1 MIDLSS
7 PTPLT
12 SALSSLALIGVLAL
26 IYGLFSAL
34 KRDKNANSRGGI
46 FERVISGARR
56 LDRTL
61 VHGFSWI
68 TGTRFRKKYV
78 RIPILLL
85 YFLGLVVA
93 SVFLSWP
100 YGMAFVGFGV
110 FSIFVVFRHWSRDED
125 EAIASIP
132 FERKDIK
139 IDGTLGTEVLV
150 AVAFLFVF
158 TPVAFAQLQEHG
170 IGFTLDQD
178 AGPFT
183 FLIYTLIETIKAG
196 SLVDYYDLYADRIGF
211 EKIGAPADPSTWA
224 KATIMGYRLS
234 LNLLVLAALKRL
246 FDIAKRRAEGADLRA
261 AAEALRQSDKDK
273 QSEAVVNLRDFALRG
288 RGNARDMLESIAEPR
303 QSEHLPIA
311 PETRFAASDALLDYG
326 TQRGGASALYA
337 AADGY
342 RSLLRNGFDRE
353 TEFKKWRA
361 AAHNLG
367 NTLVQLGQQIGDP
380 ERLKEA
386 SEIYELL
393 LSDDAPD
400 VSSTSRLR
408 TMTVKANVLAD
419 LAMMTGERAD
429 LERSV
434 EQYKLVLQI
443 SDPELHKT
451 QIALLNTNLGATL
464 ADLAEIDADDT
475 LIKDAI
481 GAYRSALSSLS
492 GEDDTETWS
501 MAQNNLGNALADLG
515 VWTSDAAHLEASL
528 EAHAQALTARKKG
541 DAPLLW
547 AMSQTN
553 LANALTRLAR
563 LKDDPGHLQT
573 AIDHYQAAQSVYQRE
588 DFPRDWSWAEASLA
602 SAHIDLGTM
611 TGDAAAFVTAIEYCN
626 GAIGGYASARMPVKE
641 AWAQG
646 LKGNALVGL
655 ERFDD
660 AAAAF
665 EAALTWQTY
674 ENAGDDW
681 VMSTNNL
688 AACLYKLDREEDAL
702 GVLNSA
708 LEVAPSESKIAATLR
723 AFNNTPAPSDHV
735 DNLDGGDESAN
746 SDGRNVVK
754 MKFDDWQ
761 SLNWTEGRFVNA
773 FATSWK
779 LDIDGELFHWRVTE
793 QEYLEEDGQGKGSG
807 HEVVDLLNEN
817 EVLYRTFWDHWMN
830 NNYDPDQDSGV
841 DGDNWRIGARAGT
854 DVFWAIYHYLYDQ
867 GIELFSRWEAEE
879 GDTRERILALGTAL
893 LEVKGDE
900 TLGGGEDEQPVSG
913 EETPATHSISGARH
927 FHISVQRLCGEFVI
941 GHVSPAFFEYW
952 KGRDDFESHV
962 FNLGD
967 PDEFDKNSPS
977 PHLDGRDCE
986 GWYAIDNIAHMN
998 NAVFDGNLIHVDEV
1012 VPNDDERS
1020 GYAPLPGGYSE
1031 QFDIDDL
1038 MHQMPEGFF
1047 EVTKDFEVD
1056 RDVEASTAPVFVG
1069 KSIEKG
1075 AQTDVYI
1082 STEGAFDVSKLS
1094 FEIWNMDGDA
1104 VIASIRYDGVELE
1117 IIPDSSMGRAFYA
1130 YLGALS

>member
-1 MIDLSS
+1 MIDFSS

-12 SALSSLALIGVLAL
+12 SALSSLALIVILAL

-34 KRDKNANSRGGI
+34 GRDKDTKSSDGI
-46 FERVISGARR
+46 FEHIISGARR

-78 RIPILLL
+78 RIPVLLL
-85 YFLGLVVA
+85 YFLGLVAA
-93 SVFLSWP
+93 SVFLPWP

-125 EAIASIP
+125 EAIAGIP

-139 IDGTLGTEVLV
+139 IDGTLGAEVLV

-158 TPVAFAQLQEHG
+158 TPVAFAQLQEQG
-170 IGFTLDQD
+170 VGFTLGQD

-183 FLIYTLIETIKAG
+183 FLIFTLIETIKAG

-211 EKIGAPADPSTWA
+211 EKIGAPVDPSNWA

-246 FDIAKRRAEGADLRA
+246 FDIAKRRAEGADLRTV
-261 AAEALRQSDKDK
+261 AEALRQTDAYR
-273 QSEAVVNLRDFALRG
+273 QSEAVAKLRDFALRG
-288 RGNARDMLESIAEPR
+288 RGNARDMLETIAEPR

-311 PETRFAASDALLDYG
+311 LETRFAASDALLDYG

-342 RSLLRNGFDRE
+342 RSLIRDGFDQE

-380 ERLKEA
+380 ERLREA
-386 SEIYELL
+386 FEVYEAL

-400 VSSTSRLR
+400 VSSASQLNS
-408 TMTVKANVLAD
+408 MTAKANVLAD
-419 LAMMTGERAD
+419 LAMMTGERAV

-434 EQYKLVLQI
+434 DQYKIALQVA
-443 SDPELHKT
+443 DPQQHKI
-451 QIALLNTNLGATL
+451 QIAMLNTNLGATL

-475 LIKDAI
+475 LIRDAI
-481 GAYRSALSSLS
+481 EAYRSALSSLS
-492 GEDDTETWS
+492 AENDKETWS

-515 VWTSDAAHLEASL
+515 YWTSDPAHLEASL
-528 EAHAQALTARKKG
+528 EAHEKALTAREKS

-553 LANALTRLAR
+553 LANALTRLAK
-563 LKDDPGHLQT
+563 LEDDPGHLQS

-602 SAHIDLGTM
+602 AAHIDLGTL
-611 TGDAAAFVTAIEYCN
+611 TGDATAFVTAIEYCN
-626 GAIGGYASARMPVKE
+626 GAIGGYASAHMPAKE
-641 AWAQG
+641 AWVQG

-688 AACLYKLDREEDAL
+688 AACLHKLDREEDAL

-708 LEVAPSESKIAATLR
+708 HEVAPSESKIAATLR
-723 AFNNTPAPSDHV
+723 AFSKTPATSNHAEE
-735 DNLDGGDESAN
+735 LEGGDENAKRR
-746 SDGRNVVK
+746 GRKVVK
-754 MKFDDWQ
+754 MKFHDWQ
-761 SLNWTEGRFVNA
+761 SQNWTEGRFVNA
-773 FATSWK
+773 FTTSWQ

-793 QEYLEEDGQGKGSG
+793 QEYLEEDGQGKGAG

-830 NNYDPDQDSGV
+830 DNYDPNQDSGV
-841 DGDNWRIGARAGT
+841 DGDNWRIGARAGA
-854 DVFWAIYHYLYDQ
+854 DVFWAIYHYLCDQ

-893 LEVKGDE
+893 LEVNGDE
-900 TLGGGEDEQPVSG
+900 TEGGGEDEQPGSG
-913 EETPATHSISGARH
+913 EVTPATHSISGTRH
-927 FHISVQRLCGEFVI
+927 FHVSVQRLCGEFVI
-941 GHVSPAFFEYW
+941 GHVSRAFFEYW
-952 KGRDDFESHV
+952 KDRDDFESHAL
-962 FNLGD
+962 NLGD

-986 GWYAIDNIAHMN
+986 GWYAIDDIAHMN
-998 NAVFDGNLIHVDEV
+998 NAVFDGNVIHVDEM
-1012 VPNDDERS
+1012 VPNEGERS
-1020 GYAPLPGGYSE
+1020 GYTPLPGGYSE

-1038 MHQMPEGFF
+1038 MHQMSEGFF
-1047 EVTKDFEVD
+1047 EVTKDFEID
-1056 RDVEASTAPVFVG
+1056 RDFEAPTAPVFVG

-1130 YLGALS
+1130 YLGSLS

>member
-34 KRDKNANSRGGI
+34 RRDKDAESGGGI
-46 FERVISGARR
+46 FEHIISGARR

-85 YFLGLVVA
+85 YFLGLVAA
-93 SVFLSWP
+93 SVFLPWP

-125 EAIASIP
+125 EAIAGIP

-139 IDGTLGTEVLV
+139 IDGTLGAEVLV

-158 TPVAFAQLQEHG
+158 TPVAFAQLQEEG
-170 IGFTLDQD
+170 VGFTLGQE

-211 EKIGAPADPSTWA
+211 EKIGAPVDPSNWA

-261 AAEALRQSDKDK
+261 VAEALRQTGADR
-273 QSEAVVNLRDFALRG
+273 QSEAVAKLRDFALRG
-288 RGNARDMLESIAEPR
+288 LGNARDMLETIAEPR

-311 PETRFAASDALLDYG
+311 LETRFAAADALLDYG

-342 RSLLRNGFDRE
+342 RSLMHDGFDQE

-386 SEIYELL
+386 SKVYEAL
-393 LSDDAPD
+393 LSDDVTD
-400 VSSTSRLR
+400 VSSASRLNS
-408 TMTVKANVLAD
+408 MTVVANVLAD

-434 EQYKLVLQI
+434 EEYKRALQAAE
-443 SDPELHKT
+443 PEQHKA
-451 QIALLNTNLGATL
+451 QIAILNTNLGATL
-464 ADLAEIDADDT
+464 ADLAEIDGDET

-481 GAYRSALSSLS
+481 EAYRSALLSLS
-492 GEDDTETWS
+492 AEDDKETWS

-515 VWTSDAAHLEASL
+515 YWTSDVAHLEESL
-528 EAHAQALTARKKG
+528 EAHEQALTARQKA

-553 LANALTRLAR
+553 LANALTRLAK
-563 LKDDPGHLQT
+563 LQDDPEHLRS
-573 AIDHYQAAQSVYQRE
+573 AIEHYEAAKSVYQRE

-602 SAHIDLGTM
+602 AVHIDLGTL

-626 GAIGGYASARMPVKE
+626 GAIGGYASARMPAKQ
-641 AWAQG
+641 AWVQG

-660 AAAAF
+660 AADAF
-665 EAALTWQTY
+665 EGALAWQTY

-688 AACLYKLDREEDAL
+688 AACLHKLDREEEAL
-702 GVLNSA
+702 VVLNRA
-708 LEVAPSESKIAATLR
+708 LEVAPADSKIAATLR
-723 AFNNTPAPSDHV
+723 ALSKTSAPSEHA
-735 DNLDGGDESAN
+735 NELEGGDEKAK
-746 SDGRNVVK
+746 DDRQEVVE
-754 MKFDDWQ
+754 MKFQDWQ
-761 SLNWTEGRFVNA
+761 SLNWTEGRFENA
-773 FATSWK
+773 FTSSWK
-779 LDIDGELFHWRVTE
+779 LEIDGEQFHWRVTE
-793 QEYLEEDGQGKGSG
+793 QEYLEEDGQGKGAG

-830 NNYDPDQDSGV
+830 DTYDPDQDSSV
-841 DGDNWRIGARAGT
+841 DGDDWRIGARAGK

-879 GDTRERILALGTAL
+879 GDTRERILALGTTL
-893 LEVKGDE
+893 LEVKGNE
-900 TLGGGEDEQPVSG
+900 TEESGEDEQPAFG
-913 EETPATHSISGARH
+913 EETPAPQSISGTRH
-927 FHISVQRLCGEFVI
+927 FHVSVQRLCGEFVI

-952 KGRDDFESHV
+952 KDRDDFESHV
-962 FNLGD
+962 LNLGD

-986 GWYAIDNIAHMN
+986 GWYAIDDIAHMN
-998 NAVFDGNLIHVDEV
+998 NAVFDGNVIHVDEM
-1012 VPNDDERS
+1012 VPNEDEYS
-1020 GYAPLPGGYSE
+1020 GYALLPGGYSE
-1031 QFDIDDL
+1031 QFYVDDL
-1038 MHQMPEGFF
+1038 VAQMPAGFF

-1056 RDVEASTAPVFVG
+1056 RDVEAPTAPVFVG

-1104 VIASIRYDGVELE
+1104 VISSIRYDGVELE
-1117 IIPDSSMGRAFYA
+1117 IFPDSSMGKAFYA
-1130 YLGALS
+1130 YLGSLS

>member
-1 MIDLSS
+1 MIDPSS

-34 KRDKNANSRGGI
+34 RRDKDAESDGGI
-46 FERVISGARR
+46 FEHIISGARR
-56 LDRTL
+56 LDRTI
-61 VHGFSWI
+61 VHGYSWI

-78 RIPILLL
+78 RIPVLLL
-85 YFLGLVVA
+85 YFLGLVAA
-93 SVFLSWP
+93 SVFSPWP

-125 EAIASIP
+125 EAIAGIP

-139 IDGTLGTEVLV
+139 IDGTLGAEVLV

-158 TPVAFAQLQEHG
+158 TPVAFAQLQEEG
-170 IGFTLDQD
+170 VGFTLGQE

-196 SLVDYYDLYADRIGF
+196 SLIDYYDLYADRIGF
-211 EKIGAPADPSTWA
+211 ERIGAPVDPSNWA

-246 FDIAKRRAEGADLRA
+246 LDIAKRRAEGADLRA
-261 AAEALRQSDKDK
+261 VAEALRQPNADK
-273 QSEAVVNLRDFALRG
+273 QSEAVVKLRDFALRG
-288 RGNARDMLESIAEPR
+288 RGNARDMLETIAEPR

-337 AADGY
+337 AVDGY
-342 RSLLRNGFDRE
+342 RSLMRDGFDQE

-386 SEIYELL
+386 SKVYEAL
-393 LSDDAPD
+393 LSDDVTDA
-400 VSSTSRLR
+400 SSASRLNS
-408 TMTVKANVLAD
+408 MTVVANVLAD

-434 EQYKLVLQI
+434 EEYKRALQAAE
-443 SDPELHKT
+443 PEQHKA
-451 QIALLNTNLGATL
+451 QIAILNTNLGATL
-464 ADLAEIDADDT
+464 ADLAEIDGDET
-475 LIKDAI
+475 LIRDAI
-481 GAYRSALSSLS
+481 EAYRSALLSLS
-492 GEDDTETWS
+492 AEDDKETWS

-515 VWTSDAAHLEASL
+515 YWTSDVAHLEESL
-528 EAHAQALTARKKG
+528 EAHEQALTARQKA

-553 LANALTRLAR
+553 LANALTRLAK
-563 LKDDPGHLQT
+563 LQDDPEHLRS
-573 AIDHYQAAQSVYQRE
+573 AIEHYEAAQSVYQRE

-602 SAHIDLGTM
+602 AAHIDLGTL
-611 TGDAAAFVTAIEYCN
+611 TGDAAAFVTSIEYCN
-626 GAIGGYASARMPVKE
+626 GAIGGYTSARMPAKQ

-665 EAALTWQTY
+665 EAALIWQTY

-688 AACLYKLDREEDAL
+688 AACLHKLDRKEDAL
-702 GVLNSA
+702 DVLNSA
-708 LEVAPSESKIAATLR
+708 LEVAPYESKIAATR
-723 AFNNTPAPSDHV
+723 
-735 DNLDGGDESAN
+735 
-746 SDGRNVVK
+746 
-754 MKFDDWQ
+754 
-761 SLNWTEGRFVNA
+761 
-773 FATSWK
+773 
-779 LDIDGELFHWRVTE
+779 
-793 QEYLEEDGQGKGSG
+793 
-807 HEVVDLLNEN
+807 
-817 EVLYRTFWDHWMN
+817 
-830 NNYDPDQDSGV
+830 
-841 DGDNWRIGARAGT
+841 
-854 DVFWAIYHYLYDQ
+854 
-867 GIELFSRWEAEE
+867 
-879 GDTRERILALGTAL
+879 LA
-893 LEVKGDE
+893 VKGNE
-900 TLGGGEDEQPVSG
+900 TEEGGEDEQPVSG
-913 EETPATHSISGARH
+913 EDTPAPQSISGTRH
-927 FHISVQRLCGEFVI
+927 FHVSVQRVCGEFVI

-952 KGRDDFESHV
+952 KDRDDFESHV
-962 FNLGD
+962 LNLGD

-986 GWYAIDNIAHMN
+986 GWYAIDDIAHMN
-998 NAVFDGNLIHVDEV
+998 NAVFDGNVIHVDEM
-1012 VPNDDERS
+1012 VPNEDEYL

-1031 QFDIDDL
+1031 QFYIDDL
-1038 MHQMPEGFF
+1038 VAQMPAGFF

-1056 RDVEASTAPVFVG
+1056 RDVEAPTASVFVG

-1117 IIPDSSMGRAFYA
+1117 IFPDSSMGKAFYA
-1130 YLGALS
+1130 YLGSLS

>member
-34 KRDKNANSRGGI
+34 TRDKDAESGGGV
-46 FERVISGARR
+46 FEHIISGARR

-61 VHGFSWI
+61 IRGFSWI

-78 RIPILLL
+78 RIPVLLL
-85 YFLGLVVA
+85 YFLGLVAA
-93 SVFLSWP
+93 SVFLPWP

-125 EAIASIP
+125 EAIAGIP

-139 IDGTLGTEVLV
+139 IDGTLGAEVLV

-158 TPVAFAQLQEHG
+158 TPVAFAQLQEEG
-170 IGFTLDQD
+170 VGFSLGQE

-196 SLVDYYDLYADRIGF
+196 SLIDYYDLYADRIGF
-211 EKIGAPADPSTWA
+211 EKIGAPVDPSNWA

-246 FDIAKRRAEGADLRA
+246 LDIAKRRAEGADLRA
-261 AAEALRQSDKDK
+261 VAEALRQSNADK
-273 QSEAVVNLRDFALRG
+273 QSEAVAKLRDFALRG
-288 RGNARDMLESIAEPR
+288 RGNARDLLETIAEPR

-342 RSLLRNGFDRE
+342 RSLMRDGFDQE
-353 TEFKKWRA
+353 TEPTKWRA

-380 ERLKEA
+380 ERLQEA
-386 SEIYELL
+386 SEVYEAL
-393 LSDDAPD
+393 LSNDVND
-400 VSSTSRLR
+400 VSSASRLNS
-408 TMTVKANVLAD
+408 MTVVANVLAD

-434 EQYKLVLQI
+434 EEYKRALQVAE
-443 SDPELHKT
+443 PEQHKA
-451 QIALLNTNLGATL
+451 QIATLNTNLGATL
-464 ADLAEIDADDT
+464 ADLAEIYGDET
-475 LIKDAI
+475 LIRDAI
-481 GAYRSALSSLS
+481 EAYRSALSTLS
-492 GEDDTETWS
+492 ADDDKETWS

-515 VWTSDAAHLEASL
+515 FWTSDVAHLEASL
-528 EAHAQALTARKKG
+528 KAHEQALTARQKA

-553 LANALTRLAR
+553 LANALTRLAK
-563 LKDDPGHLQT
+563 LQDNPEHLRS
-573 AIDHYQAAQSVYQRE
+573 AIEHYQAAQSVYQRE

-602 SAHIDLGTM
+602 AAHIDLGTL
-611 TGDAAAFVTAIEYCN
+611 TGDAAAFVTAMEYCN
-626 GAIGGYASARMPVKE
+626 GAIGGYASARMPAKE
-641 AWAQG
+641 AWAQS

-665 EAALTWQTY
+665 EAALIWQTY

-688 AACLYKLDREEDAL
+688 AACLHKLDRKEDAL
-702 GVLNSA
+702 GILNSA
-708 LEVAPSESKIAATLR
+708 LEVAPSESKIAATLQ
-723 AFNNTPAPSDHV
+723 ALSETLAPSGHV
-735 DNLDGGDESAN
+735 DELEGSDKNANGDGSKI
-746 SDGRNVVK
+746 VK

-773 FATSWK
+773 VTSSWK
-779 LDIDGELFHWRVTE
+779 LDIDGEQFHWRVTE
-793 QEYLEEDGQGKGSG
+793 QEYLEEDGQGKGAG
-807 HEVVDLLNEN
+807 HEVVDLLNDN

-830 NNYDPDQDSGV
+830 DNYDPDQDSSV

-854 DVFWAIYHYLYDQ
+854 NVFWAIYHYLYDQ
-867 GIELFSRWEAEE
+867 GIELFSRWDSEE
-879 GDTRERILALGTAL
+879 GHTRERILALGTAS
-893 LEVKGDE
+893 LEVKGSE
-900 TLGGGEDEQPVSG
+900 SEECGEGEQPVSG
-913 EETPATHSISGARH
+913 EDTPAPQSISGTRH
-927 FHISVQRLCGEFVI
+927 FHVSVQRVCGEFVI

-952 KGRDDFESHV
+952 KDRDDFESHV
-962 FNLGD
+962 LNLGD
-967 PDEFDKNSPS
+967 PDEFDKDSPL

-986 GWYAIDNIAHMN
+986 GWYAIDDIAHMN
-998 NAVFDGNLIHVDEV
+998 NAVFDGNVIQVDEM
-1012 VPNDDERS
+1012 VPNEDES
-1020 GYAPLPGGYSE
+1020 LDYAPLPGGYSE
-1031 QFDIDDL
+1031 QFYIDDL
-1038 MHQMPEGFF
+1038 VPQMPAGFF

-1056 RDVEASTAPVFVG
+1056 RDVEAPTAPVFVG

-1075 AQTDVYI
+1075 AQTDVYV

-1094 FEIWNMDGDA
+1094 FEIWNMDGDT

-1117 IIPDSSMGRAFYA
+1117 IIPDSSMGKAFYA
-1130 YLGALS
+1130 YLGSLS

>member
-12 SALSSLALIGVLAL
+12 SALSSLALVGVLAL

-34 KRDKNANSRGGI
+34 KRDKDAESGSGI
-46 FERVISGARR
+46 FEHIISGARR

-61 VHGFSWI
+61 IRGFSWI

-78 RIPILLL
+78 RIPVLLL
-85 YFLGLVVA
+85 YFLGLVAA
-93 SVFLSWP
+93 SVFLPWP

-125 EAIASIP
+125 EAIAGIP

-139 IDGTLGTEVLV
+139 IDGTLGAEVLV

-158 TPVAFAQLQEHG
+158 TPVAFAQLQEEG
-170 IGFTLDQD
+170 VGFTLGQE

-196 SLVDYYDLYADRIGF
+196 SLIDYYDLYADRIGF
-211 EKIGAPADPSTWA
+211 EKIGAPVDPSNWA

-246 FDIAKRRAEGADLRA
+246 LDIAKRRAEGADLRA
-261 AAEALRQSDKDK
+261 VAEALRQTNAGR
-273 QSEAVVNLRDFALRG
+273 QIEAVAKLRDFALRG
-288 RGNARDMLESIAEPR
+288 RGNARDMLETIAEPR

-342 RSLLRNGFDRE
+342 RSLMRDGFDQE

-386 SEIYELL
+386 SEVYKAL
-393 LSDDAPD
+393 LSDDVTD
-400 VSSTSRLR
+400 VSSASRLNS
-408 TMTVKANVLAD
+408 MTVVANVLAD

-434 EQYKLVLQI
+434 EEYKRALQVAE
-443 SDPELHKT
+443 PEQHT
-451 QIALLNTNLGATL
+451 AQIAILNTNLGATL
-464 ADLAEIDADDT
+464 ADLAEIDGDET
-475 LIKDAI
+475 LIRDAI
-481 GAYRSALSSLS
+481 EAYRSALSTLS
-492 GEDDTETWS
+492 AEGDKETWS

-515 VWTSDAAHLEASL
+515 FWTSDAAHLEASL
-528 EAHAQALTARKKG
+528 EAHRQALSARQKA

-553 LANALTRLAR
+553 LANALTRLAK
-563 LKDDPGHLQT
+563 LQDNPEHLRS
-573 AIDHYQAAQSVYQRE
+573 AIEHYQAAQSVYQRE

-602 SAHIDLGTM
+602 AAHIDLGTL
-611 TGDAAAFVTAIEYCN
+611 TGDAAAFVTAIEHCN
-626 GAIGGYASARMPVKE
+626 GAIGGYASARMPAKE
-641 AWAQG
+641 AWAQS

-665 EAALTWQTY
+665 EAALIWQSY

-688 AACLYKLDREEDAL
+688 AACLHKLDRKEDAL
-702 GVLNSA
+702 DVLNNA
-708 LEVAPSESKIAATLR
+708 LEVAPYESKIAATR
-723 AFNNTPAPSDHV
+723 
-735 DNLDGGDESAN
+735 
-746 SDGRNVVK
+746 
-754 MKFDDWQ
+754 
-761 SLNWTEGRFVNA
+761 
-773 FATSWK
+773 
-779 LDIDGELFHWRVTE
+779 
-793 QEYLEEDGQGKGSG
+793 
-807 HEVVDLLNEN
+807 
-817 EVLYRTFWDHWMN
+817 
-830 NNYDPDQDSGV
+830 
-841 DGDNWRIGARAGT
+841 
-854 DVFWAIYHYLYDQ
+854 
-867 GIELFSRWEAEE
+867 
-879 GDTRERILALGTAL
+879 LA
-893 LEVKGDE
+893 VKGNE
-900 TLGGGEDEQPVSG
+900 TEESGEDEQPVSG
-913 EETPATHSISGARH
+913 EDTPAPQSISGTRH
-927 FHISVQRLCGEFVI
+927 FHVSVQRVCGEFVI

-952 KGRDDFESHV
+952 KDRNDFESHV
-962 FNLGD
+962 LNLGD

-986 GWYAIDNIAHMN
+986 GWYAIDDIAHMN
-998 NAVFDGNLIHVDEV
+998 NAVFDGNVIHVDEM
-1012 VPNDDERS
+1012 VPNGDEYL

-1031 QFDIDDL
+1031 QFYIDDL
-1038 MHQMPEGFF
+1038 VPQMPAGFF

-1056 RDVEASTAPVFVG
+1056 RDVEAPTAPVFVG

-1094 FEIWNMDGDA
+1094 FEIWNMDGDT
-1104 VIASIRYDGVELE
+1104 VIASIRYDDVELE
-1117 IIPDSSMGRAFYA
+1117 IIPDSSMGKAFYA
-1130 YLGALS
+1130 YLGSLS

>member
-34 KRDKNANSRGGI
+34 KRDKNTNSRGGI

-78 RIPILLL
+78 RIPILLF

-93 SVFLSWP
+93 SVFLRWP

-211 EKIGAPADPSTWA
+211 EKIAAPADPSTWA

-273 QSEAVVNLRDFALRG
+273 QSEAVVNLRDFALSG
-288 RGNARDMLESIAEPR
+288 RGNARDMLESIAEPG

-386 SEIYELL
+386 AEIYEAL
-393 LSDDAPD
+393 LSDDAAK
-400 VSSTSRLR
+400 VSDASRLR

-434 EQYKLVLQI
+434 EQYKLALEAA
-443 SDPELHKT
+443 DPEQHQT
-451 QIALLNTNLGATL
+451 QIAMLNTNLGATL

-475 LIKDAI
+475 RIREAI
-481 GAYRSALSSLS
+481 EAYQSALSSLTA
-492 GEDDTETWS
+492 EENTETWS

-515 VWTSDAAHLEASL
+515 HWTSDAEHLKASL
-528 EAHAQALTARKKG
+528 EAHGQALTARKKSV
-541 DAPLLW
+541 APLLW

-553 LANALTRLAR
+553 LANALTRLAK
-563 LKDDPGHLQT
+563 LEDDPEHLQS
-573 AIDHYQAAQSVYQRE
+573 AIDHYQSAQSVYQRE

-602 SAHIDLGTM
+602 AAYIDRGHM
-611 TGDAAAFVTAIEYCN
+611 TGDATAFEKAIEYCD
-626 GAIGGYASARMPVKE
+626 GAIGGYTSARMPAKE
-641 AWAQG
+641 AWVQG
-646 LKGNALVGL
+646 LKGNALVSL
-655 ERFDD
+655 ERYEE
-660 AAAAF
+660 AATAF
-665 EAALTWQTY
+665 EAALTRQTY

-688 AACLYKLDREEDAL
+688 AACLHKLGREEDAL
-702 GVLNSA
+702 GALNSA
-708 LEVAPSESKIAATLR
+708 LEVAPSEPRLTATLR
-723 AFNNTPAPSDHV
+723 VLNQTSAFPDHSGEFESRDKSDKEYGLNTMD
-735 DNLDGGDESAN
+735 
-746 SDGRNVVK
+746 VK
-754 MKFDDWQ
+754 FQDWQ
-761 SLNWTEGRFVNA
+761 SQDWTESRFVNA
-773 FATSWK
+773 FASSWK
-779 LDIDGELFHWRVTE
+779 LDIGGEQFHWRVTE
-793 QEYLEEDGQGKGSG
+793 QEYLEEDGQGKGAG
-807 HEVVDLLNEN
+807 YEVVDLLNDN
-817 EVLYRTFWDHWMN
+817 RVLYRTFWDHWMN
-830 NNYDPDQDSGV
+830 DNYDPEQDSGV
-841 DGDNWRIGARAGT
+841 EGEDWRVGAHAGT
-854 DVFWAIYHYLYDQ
+854 DIFWAICRHLQNQ

-879 GDTRERILALGTAL
+879 GQTREHILALGTFVL
-893 LEVKGDE
+893 KLKSDSIEE
-900 TLGGGEDEQPVSG
+900 PPEDRQTVAGKKISASVSAAD
-913 EETPATHSISGARH
+913 TRH
-927 FHISVQRLCGEFVI
+927 FLVSVQRLCGEFVI

-952 KGRDDFESHV
+952 KDRDNFESQV
-962 FNLGD
+962 SNLGD

-977 PHLDGRDCE
+977 PYLDGRDCE
-986 GWYAIDNIAHMN
+986 GWYAIDDIAHMN
-998 NAVFDGNLIHVDEV
+998 NAVFEGNVIHVDEMV
-1012 VPNDDERS
+1012 LDEDEYS
-1020 GYAPLPGGYSE
+1020 GYAPLPEGYSE
-1031 QFDIDDL
+1031 QFDIDDI
-1038 MHQMPEGFF
+1038 MHQMPKGFF

-1056 RDVEASTAPVFVG
+1056 TDVEAPAAPVFVG

-1082 STEGAFDVSKLS
+1082 STEGEFDVSKLS
-1094 FEIWNMDGDA
+1094 FEIWNMDGDS
-1104 VIASIRYDGVELE
+1104 VIASIRYDGEELE

-1130 YLGALS
+1130 YLGSMS